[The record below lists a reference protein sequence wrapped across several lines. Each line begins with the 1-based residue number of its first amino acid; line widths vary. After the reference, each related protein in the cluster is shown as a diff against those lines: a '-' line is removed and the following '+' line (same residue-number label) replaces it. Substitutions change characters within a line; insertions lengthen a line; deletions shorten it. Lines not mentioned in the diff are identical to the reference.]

1 MTIVLAW
8 LRLDLRRRWRSL
20 AVLTLLLAVAG
31 GTVMTAL
38 AGARRNASALDR
50 FEARTLPATA
60 AILANT
66 PDFDWSK
73 IRALPEVNA
82 FTTFG
87 PAFPIE
93 GLPPDAE
100 AEPALQP
107 ATMTTIEKP
116 VMFSGRMFDQTRSD
130 EAIVPP
136 DFVSH
141 FHKGLGDTVVVV
153 LPTPAE
159 LQAALAAGGLDRYIG
174 PRLTLHIVGV
184 GTSRWFADG
193 LIMSP
198 GVVAQYAA
206 NTVGTSGDVDR
217 PLYANALARLDGGLS
232 AIPTF
237 RDDVARVTGR
247 RDLDVLDLS
256 VWIDRPLRQRATFE
270 ARCLLALAAAA
281 FVAAMFLVGQAIVRH
296 TTATMAELQTL
307 QSLGM
312 APRQAIT
319 AAAAG
324 PTAVALVGGFVGI
337 VGAIVASRWFPIGS
351 AADAE
356 PAPGTSADWVVLGP
370 GLLLLVVLIAAGT
383 VVAARVALAAG
394 RRTLG
399 PRRSAVATA
408 VARGGLPVPI
418 VVGTRFA
425 LEPGRGRAA
434 VPVRPVLAGAVAGVL
449 GVLAAFTFSRGVSDA
464 AGHPERFGQT
474 FQLSAFVGG
483 NGTDY
488 GPTDSLVKA
497 LGDSDEVQGL
507 DDGRVGVATGPGGRG
522 SVSLYTYSGGAKPLD
537 VVVTSGRM
545 PRSSGEVLLA
555 PQSMRTLHVR
565 VGDRVALSGSKRAA
579 TFTVTGA
586 GLVPAG
592 SHNTYDDGGW
602 VTDAGYDTL
611 FDGFKFHLVY
621 VELRQGARTAHAA
634 ASLSATI
641 GKSDPALAD
650 FSLEPP
656 EQLTAVATLREVRA
670 LPVVLGVFLALL
682 AMGAVGHGLATAVRR
697 RAHELAVLRAL
708 GMTRWQC
715 RGVVITQASLLA
727 VIGVVLGVPLG
738 LATGRT
744 VWKAVAEHTPL
755 QYVSPTTGWVV
766 LLIGPAALLVAN
778 VLAAIPG
785 QRAARMRVSQVLRT
799 E

>member
-1 MTIVLAW
+1 MTTVMSW
-8 LRLDLRRRWRSL
+8 LRLELRRRWRSL
-20 AVLTLLLAVAG
+20 AVLTLLVAVASG
-31 GTVMTAL
+31 AVMTAL

-66 PDFDWSK
+66 PDFDWGK
-73 IRALPEVNA
+73 VRALPEVNA

-87 PAFPIE
+87 PTFPIE
-93 GLPPDAE
+93 GLPPEAE
-100 AEPALQP
+100 AEPAMQP

-116 VMFSGRMFDQTRSD
+116 IMFSGRMFDPTRSD

-136 DFVSH
+136 DFASH

-159 LQAALAAGGLDRYIG
+159 LQAAVANGALDRYSG

-184 GTSRWFADG
+184 GTSRWFGDG

-198 GVVAQYAA
+198 GVVARYAA

-217 PLYANALARLDGGLS
+217 PLYANALARLSGGLS
-232 AIPTF
+232 AIPRF

-247 RDLDVLDLS
+247 PDVDVLDLS

-270 ARCLLALAAAA
+270 ARCLVALAAAA
-281 FVAAMFLVGQAIVRH
+281 FVAAGFLVGQALARY

-312 APRQAIT
+312 TPRQAIT
-319 AAAAG
+319 AATAG
-324 PTAVALVGGFVGI
+324 PTAVALIGGVVGVA
-337 VGAIVASRWFPIGS
+337 GAIVASRWFPIGS
-351 AADAE
+351 VADAE
-356 PAPGTSADWVVLGP
+356 PAPGTSVDWVVLAP
-370 GLLLLVVLIAAGT
+370 GLVLLVLLIAVGS
-383 VVAARVALAAG
+383 VAAARLALAAG
-394 RRTLG
+394 RRALA
-399 PRRSAVATA
+399 PRRSTVATV
-408 VARGGLPVPI
+408 VARGGMPVPV

-434 VPVRPVLAGAVAGVL
+434 VPVRPVLLGAVAGVL

-474 FQLSAFVGG
+474 FQLSAFVGS
-483 NGTDY
+483 NGEDY
-488 GPTDSLVKA
+488 GPTDQLVKA
-497 LGDSDEVQGL
+497 LGDSDDVQGV

-537 VVVTSGRM
+537 VVITSGRM
-545 PRSSGEVLLA
+545 PRSSGEILLA
-555 PQSMRTLHVR
+555 PQSMRTLHLR
-565 VGDRVALSGSKRAA
+565 VGDRVALSGSERAA

-602 VTDAGYDTL
+602 ITDAGYDTL

-621 VELRQGARTAHAA
+621 VELRPAARTADAA
-634 ASLSATI
+634 ASLSAAI
-641 GKSDPALAD
+641 GKTDPALAD
-650 FSLEPP
+650 YGLEAP
-656 EQLTAVATLREVRA
+656 EQLTAVATLREVRD
-670 LPVVLGVFLALL
+670 LPVVLGIFLALL
-682 AMGAVGHGLATAVRR
+682 AVGAVGHGLVTAVRR

-715 RGVVITQASLLA
+715 RGVVITQATVLA
-727 VIGVVLGVPLG
+727 VIGLALGVPLG
-738 LATGRT
+738 LAIGRI
-744 VWKAVAEHTPL
+744 VWRAVADYTPL
-755 QYVSPTTGWVV
+755 QYVSPTALWVI

-778 VLAAIPG
+778 VLAAVPG
-785 QRAARMRVSQVLRT
+785 QRAARMRISQILRT